1 MNVVY
6 PITLDVKKHNIQKR
20 VRAFTGEGG
29 TRQLIITLVSGN
41 ETIEL
46 ANNYTVSIVGVKP
59 DGTEFANTAT
69 VEGGKIIYTLTTQN
83 VAVEGDVVCQVR
95 VLKSDEL
102 LYTSKFLIDV
112 EDNLSDETAE
122 TSTNE
127 WTELITALQAVQAL
141 GKKYQGEGAP
151 TTDPED
157 YYGIDVSDFYYDT
170 TNSIYY
176 YATAVSTTITWE
188 LLYSKTTID
197 FLLSLKAS
205 VDSVYTKSQIN
216 TILEDYQHELTMGS
230 GLTKYNDTISVALAD
245 TNNILKFDS
254 AKLTLNGNDIANDNN
269 FKTAMPYVPIIRY
282 GLTQEIGNNDALA
295 SKSYLE
301 TVLEDYQ
308 AKIDSSHKVSA
319 DYISAGSNYQVVP
332 KSTSS
337 DSGKYLKV
345 NSSGTPVWG
354 TGGGGGGGTTYTAGD
369 GIDIS
374 GDDEISVKLSSSQ
387 YNLITLDNGSL
398 KTEAHAVGYNE
409 TVRASLM
416 NDGFNF
422 PLQAKLSEYESQTA
436 TIDYNVIGT
445 ITAYVTNYDY
455 LQITTTY
462 SNTLKIKFDNGEY
475 EYANNNKIY
484 DVSLVDTV
492 TFYAPPASV
501 EETTRVIEYL
511 VCADDNPIVK
521 AEDIKGYKEKDVT
534 VFYGSSVPTNLY
546 ATGDYLDVKLGDI
559 YVKTGATPEV
569 YIVNSVYRESGNNNK
584 RFSAEKNFKP
594 IIGEGNPPSTASG
607 EVLKEGTIYID
618 NSQEVYLYNAIY
630 FLTEVTTS
638 QQTTTYHWDRLPSL
652 YELDLKQNQ
661 IVASTGLTLAN
672 DNKTLSVTTPLPT
685 SAQADS
691 GKLLSVNSSG
701 NAEWQTKNYEDK
713 TTIATDTSSTTPSLT
728 LSDNHE
734 YRYTTDLTSLTLT
747 MPSGDFIASVVFS
760 SGSTPTSMTYDSSIK
775 WSGDDVTSN
784 AFVPQANTEYEIVF
798 WYNGLSINAVV
809 RGVA

>member
-1 MNVVY
+1 MNIVY
-6 PITLDVKKHNIQKR
+6 PITLDVKKTNIQKR
-20 VRAFTGEGG
+20 IRAFTGEGG
-29 TRQLIITLVSGN
+29 ARELVITLISGN
-41 ETIEL
+41 ETIEVS
-46 ANNYTVSIVGVKP
+46 NTYTVSIVGKKP

-69 VEGGKIIYTLTTQN
+69 VENGKIHYTLTTQN
-83 VAVEGDVVCQVR
+83 LAVEGDVNCQVR
-95 VLKSDEL
+95 VVESDKL
-102 LYTSKFLIDV
+102 LYSSKFVISV
-112 EDNLSDETAE
+112 EDNLSDEAAE

-157 YYGIDVSDFYYDT
+157 YDGIAESDFYYDL

-176 YATAVSTTITWE
+176 YAKVVSTTITWE
-188 LLYSKTTID
+188 QLYSKTTID
-197 FLLSLKAS
+197 LLLSLKANA
-205 VDSVYTKSQIN
+205 DSVYTKTQID
-216 TILEDYQHELTMGS
+216 TILQGYQ
-230 GLTKYNDTISVALAD
+230 V
-245 TNNILKFDS
+245 
-254 AKLTLNGNDIANDNN
+254 
-269 FKTAMPYVPIIRY
+269 
-282 GLTQEIGNNDALA
+282 
-295 SKSYLE
+295 
-301 TVLEDYQ
+301 
-308 AKIDSSHKVSA
+308 KIDSSHKVSA
-319 DYISAGSNYQVVP
+319 DNIDDTSTTNKFTTTSEKNTWNAKQEQVVASTGLTLASDNKTLSVTTP
-332 KSTSS
+332 LPTSS
-337 DSGKYLKV
+337 SQDSGKYLKV

-436 TIDYNVIGT
+436 TIDYQAYNYV
-445 ITAYVTNYDY
+445 TAYVTNYDY